1 MFLFI
6 YVKLKDISSNKLG
19 AHGCMS
25 MCDMLQNN
33 VSLLKIDLSDN
44 GFSDKDTVSLLD
56 AFKVSWKLFNHV
68 SKRNKCKTCQ
78 KHSNSRAFFSPV
90 IEPSVLIQSLFLSQ
104 GNDKVA
110 WMNLS
115 HNKFSERSGEN
126 LGLGISMNH
135 SYAAIPYLLFSNN
148 FLR

>member
-19 AHGCMS
+19 THGCMS

-56 AFKVSWKLFNHV
+56 AFKVS
-68 SKRNKCKTCQ
+68 
-78 KHSNSRAFFSPV
+78 
-90 IEPSVLIQSLFLSQ
+90 
-104 GNDKVA
+104 
-110 WMNLS
+110 
-115 HNKFSERSGEN
+115 
-126 LGLGISMNH
+126 
-135 SYAAIPYLLFSNN
+135 
-148 FLR
+148 

>member
-44 GFSDKDTVSLLD
+44 GFNDKDTVSLLD

-68 SKRNKCKTCQ
+68 SKRN
-78 KHSNSRAFFSPV
+78 
-90 IEPSVLIQSLFLSQ
+90 
-104 GNDKVA
+104 
-110 WMNLS
+110 
-115 HNKFSERSGEN
+115 
-126 LGLGISMNH
+126 
-135 SYAAIPYLLFSNN
+135 
-148 FLR
+148 